1 MVTYPNTQRQPFIKV
16 KGKPLAFFNELGA
29 AFGAGDG
36 NFAAAL
42 GHAYL
47 LAAVRAGK
55 IAVGFAQGKPLLQL
69 AELGAHTSGFLH
81 KGNVF
86 CIALVYVAAEH
97 AEVRIKQQQKPDIIK
112 DAHKQPNYQAD
123 QRRYAQKVAKSITAV
138 PPGHKTL
145 EPCLHL
151 KHAILLNTGVP
162 QKQAVALLAD
172 TPFCNMS
179 IIIACIYG

>member
-1 MVTYPNTQRQPFIKV
+1 MGTYPNTQRQPFIEV
-16 KGKPLAFFNELGA
+16 KGQPVTFFNELGA

-69 AELGAHTSGFLH
+69 AELDAHTSGFLH

-86 CIALVYVAAEH
+86 CIALVYVSAEH
-97 AEVRIKQQQKPDIIK
+97 AEVRKKQQQKPDIIK

-162 QKQAVALLAD
+162 QKPKSRPLR
-172 TPFCNMS
+172 C
-179 IIIACIYG
+179 

>member
-1 MVTYPNTQRQPFIKV
+1 MVTYPNTQRQPFIEV

-47 LAAVRAGK
+47 QAAVRAAKKAEGY
-55 IAVGFAQGKPLLQL
+55 AQGKPLLQL

-81 KGNVF
+81 EGNVF

-97 AEVRIKQQQKPDIIK
+97 AEVRIK
-112 DAHKQPNYQAD
+112 
-123 QRRYAQKVAKSITAV
+123 
-138 PPGHKTL
+138 
-145 EPCLHL
+145 
-151 KHAILLNTGVP
+151 
-162 QKQAVALLAD
+162 
-172 TPFCNMS
+172 
-179 IIIACIYG
+179 

>member
-1 MVTYPNTQRQPFIKV
+1 MVTYPNTQRQPFIAG
-16 KGKPLAFFNELGA
+16 KGKPLALFNKLGA

-42 GHAYL
+42 GHAHL

-55 IAVGFAQGKPLLQL
+55 IAVSFAQGKPLLQL
-69 AELGAHTSGFLH
+69 AELGANPGSFLH

-86 CIALVYVAAEH
+86 SIALVYIAAEH
-97 AEVRIKQQQKPDIIK
+97 AEVSVNQQNQPDIIK
-112 DAHKQPNYQAD
+112 DAHKQPKYQAD

-151 KHAILLNTGVP
+151 KHAILLIG
-162 QKQAVALLAD
+162 L
-172 TPFCNMS
+172 
-179 IIIACIYG
+179 